1 MKDQLHELPAA
12 MHHPKAQNLERAAV
26 CRSSQRPA
34 LVRCPVLSQIKPHIP
49 RRCVP
54 LPSISLNLL
63 LAKILSL
70 ESENFG
76 FPQRSRLV
84 GAAETTFDIA
94 PRSMTKT
101 STSPV
106 DIVYGCDYDGI

>member
-1 MKDQLHELPAA
+1 VKDQLHELPAA

-84 GAAETTFDIA
+84 GAAERLLPR
-94 PRSMTKT
+94 PRSMTKYKHIR
-101 STSPV
+101 S
-106 DIVYGCDYDGI
+106 